1 MLTAPVAE
9 LVEELA
15 DEIIVVKDGTIA
27 AHDTIA
33 GLRQQTQCFGPLA
46 EVLARLTHPETL
58 DNVERYFA

>member
-15 DEIIVVKDGTIA
+15 DEIVVVKDGVIA

-33 GLRQQTQCFGPLA
+33 GLRQFTHCHGPLG
-46 EVLARLTHPETL
+46 EVLAQLTHPETL